1 MNLLDLLLVVAV
13 VGAGWAGWQLGLVRR
28 GLSWLG
34 MILGLLVTLRLLP
47 EVLEELDGAGDDWM
61 LIAGLALLV
70 GGAFCGQALGLAV
83 SSRVR
88 PAVPDWAT
96 GIDRVGGAALGV
108 LGVIVFAWVALPA
121 VGATSSWPHNQY
133 GDSSLVAALDAA
145 LPDPPDSADAFRR
158 LVGDERLPSPFV
170 PLDDTPTVGNPP
182 ATNPLDP
189 ATVMR
194 VSPSIVRVE
203 ARACGRVQ
211 DGSGFVIAPEL
222 IVTNAHVV
230 AGSGD
235 KLVVDSEGVSHDAT
249 VVTFDPRRDLA
260 LLSVPGF
267 DAAFLDLAT
276 PERDGEGAAFG
287 YPGGGDL
294 RLAPFRVGP
303 TVRATGH
310 DLYDREETRR
320 RVLFVATDLDAGDSG
335 AALVDTDGNAIGIAF
350 AVAPG
355 DSAIAFA
362 LHSDELQAFL
372 AEADTSAEVSTQ
384 ECV

>member
-1 MNLLDLLLVVAV
+1 VNLLDLLLVVAL

-70 GGAFCGQALGLAV
+70 GGAFCGQAIGLAV
-83 SSRVR
+83 SSRVQ
-88 PAVPDWAT
+88 PAVPEWAV
-96 GIDRVGGAALGV
+96 GIDRAGGAALGV
-108 LGVIVFAWVALPA
+108 VGVIVFAWIALPA
-121 VGATSSWPHNQY
+121 VGAASSWPHDQY
-133 GDSSLVAALDAA
+133 GDSRLVAALDAA
-145 LPDPPDSADAFRR
+145 LPEPPESADAFRR
-158 LVGDERLPSPFV
+158 LVGDELLPSPFV
-170 PLDDTPTVGNPP
+170 PDDTPAVGEPP
-182 ATNPLDP
+182 AEIPLDP
-189 ATVMR
+189 ATVAR
-194 VSPSIVRVE
+194 VTPSIVRVE

-211 DGSGFVIAPEL
+211 DGSGFVIGPDL
-222 IVTNAHVV
+222 VVTNAHVV

-267 DAAFLDLAT
+267 GAALLELAT
-276 PERDGEGAAFG
+276 PERDGVGAAFG

-303 TVRATGH
+303 TVQATGH

-320 RVLFVATDLDAGDSG
+320 RVIFVATDLDAGDSG
-335 AALVDTDGNAIGIAF
+335 AALVDTDGNVIGIAF

-355 DSAIAFA
+355 DGDVAFA
-362 LHSDELQAFL
+362 LHADELRAFM
-372 AEADTSAEVSTQ
+372 EDADTSREVSTQ

>member
-1 MNLLDLLLVVAV
+1 V
-13 VGAGWAGWQLGLVRR
+13 
-28 GLSWLG
+28 
-34 MILGLLVTLRLLP
+34 I
-47 EVLEELDGAGDDWM
+47 
-61 LIAGLALLV
+61 
-70 GGAFCGQALGLAV
+70 
-83 SSRVR
+83 
-88 PAVPDWAT
+88 
-96 GIDRVGGAALGV
+96 GIV
-108 LGVIVFAWVALPA
+108 VFAWVALPA

-133 GDSSLVAALDAA
+133 GESRFVAALDAA

-158 LVGDERLPSPFV
+158 LVGDELPSPFV
-170 PLDDTPTVGNPP
+170 RPDDTPTVGEPP
-182 ATNPLDP
+182 TTNPLDP
-189 ATVMR
+189 ATVAR
-194 VSPSIVRVE
+194 VTPSIVRVE

-235 KLVVDSEGVSHDAT
+235 KLIVDSDGVSHDAM
-249 VVTFDPRRDLA
+249 VVTFDPQRDLA

-267 DAAFLDLAT
+267 AAAPLDLAT

-303 TVRATGH
+303 TVQATGQ
-310 DLYDREETRR
+310 DLYDQEETRR

-335 AALVDTDGNAIGIAF
+335 AALVDPDGGVVGIAF

-355 DSAIAFA
+355 DSDVAFA
-362 LHSDELQAFL
+362 LHSDELRAFMD
-372 AEADTSAEVSTQ
+372 EADTSGEVSTQ